1 MACGS
6 FALSFA
12 PMNILVTGGAGYIGS
27 VAVDALLAAGHRV
40 AVLDNFYQGHR
51 DAVNPE
57 AAFFECDLAD
67 KEGVRRVV
75 AEVAPDSIM
84 HFAAYTLVG
93 DSVENPFKYLGES
106 VQNAINLISA
116 AIDGGVQR
124 FIFSS
129 TANLFD
135 EPARI
140 PIAADE
146 LIVPGSP
153 YGESKYFVERILHW
167 AHRTKGLRYACLRY
181 FNAAGCTATKGEDHD
196 PETHLIPIVI
206 QVALGQRASIKIF
219 GDDYPTPD
227 GTCVRDYIHVVD
239 LAQAHI
245 RAMRL
250 LANPDSAIHQHYNL
264 GNGRGFSIREVVE
277 SARRV
282 TGHPIPTSIGPRRAG
297 DPALLIASSEAAN
310 QDLGWTP
317 RFTELDDIMRSAW
330 EWHRTHPHGYQE

>member
-1 MACGS
+1 
-6 FALSFA
+6 
-12 PMNILVTGGAGYIGS
+12 MNVLVTGGAGYIGS

-51 DAVNPE
+51 AAVNPE
-57 AAFFECDLAD
+57 AAFFEADLAD
-67 KEGVRRVV
+67 ASAVRRVLG
-75 AEVAPDSIM
+75 EFAPDSIM

-93 DSVENPFKYLGES
+93 ESVENPFKYLGES

-116 AIDGGVQR
+116 AVDHGVKR

-135 EPARI
+135 EPERI

-146 LIVPGSP
+146 RIVPGSP

-206 QVALGQRASIKIF
+206 QVALGQRDSIKIF

-227 GTCVRDYIHVVD
+227 GTCVRDYIHVED
-239 LAQAHI
+239 LASAH
-245 RAMRL
+245 L
-250 LANPDSAIHQHYNL
+250 LALEALQEREVLHYNL
-264 GNGRGFSIREVVE
+264 GNGNGFSVKEVIETVRAVSGREVKAEVT
-277 SARRV
+277 ARR
-282 TGHPIPTSIGPRRAG
+282 TG
-297 DPALLIASSEAAN
+297 DPATLIADSTRIREE
-310 QDLGWTP
+310 LGWKP
-317 RFTELDDIMRSAW
+317 KHADLRSIVQSAW
-330 EWHRTHPHGYQE
+330 TWHLANPNGYPK